1 MTKEQLLKDIII
13 QKYGNLK
20 RFADQTGIPYM
31 TIRNIIQRGIDR
43 ASVTTMIQITRIL
56 EIDLDA
62 LMENKLSVKPNTQ
75 KESVWRGFV
84 NAMNSGNFTNDDMII
99 LEHTQKLTPEQK
111 KSLLSLLEALAL
123 KSSQDDA
130 SPPQASEAESP

>member
-62 LMENKLSVKPNTQ
+62 LMENQLSIKPNPQ
-75 KESVWRGFV
+75 KEAVWRGFV
-84 NAMNSGNFTNDDMII
+84 NAMNSGNFTQDDMII
-99 LEHTQKLTPEQK
+99 LEHAQKLTPDQK
-111 KSLLSLLEALAL
+111 KSLLALLESMSV
-123 KSSQDDA
+123 KPPQEDA
-130 SPPQASEAESP
+130 SALPESEEESP